1 MRTPEQEALLRELLF
16 ILPDFAVEYRRMAK
30 WFADAKPV
38 EGGSALI
45 ARRESANEIIDMVRR
60 VTVDYDELK
69 ADYDRVSPLRSL
81 LQHAQETKP
90 RKPRLKLD
98 RSGRAL

>member
-38 EGGSALI
+38 EGGSTLL
-45 ARRESANEIIDMVRR
+45 ARRERADEIISMVRR
-60 VTVDYDELK
+60 VSVDYDALK
-69 ADYDRVSPLRSL
+69 ADHERVSPLRSL
-81 LQHAQETKP
+81 LQRAEETKR

-98 RSGRAL
+98 RETL